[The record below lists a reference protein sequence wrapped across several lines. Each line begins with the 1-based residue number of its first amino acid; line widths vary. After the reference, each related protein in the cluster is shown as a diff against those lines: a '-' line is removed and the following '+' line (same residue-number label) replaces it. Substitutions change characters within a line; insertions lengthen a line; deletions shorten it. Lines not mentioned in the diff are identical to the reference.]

1 MVRPSPAAEEG
12 NEHPGWKCCYCT
24 DGKTLVVVPLTTEEL
39 RNGPD
44 STKKITNKESNTLS
58 KLMSNNIVVTA
69 W

>member
-24 DGKTLVVVPLTTEEL
+24 DGKTLVEVPLTMEEL

-44 STKKITNKESNTLS
+44 STKKDYKEGIKHPKKINE
-58 KLMSNNIVVTA
+58 
-69 W
+69 